1 MIAAGDK
8 INQAGSWLVES
19 KAGKFLAE
27 RKDFLLLLGIV
38 GVIAVLVVPLPPLIL
53 DLLLSLSFSIALLI
67 LMVSML
73 TDTVL
78 DFSIFP
84 GVLLVTTLFKLSL
97 NVATTR
103 LILSTGEG
111 GRVVSAF
118 GNFVTG
124 GNIVIG
130 AVIFVILLVINFQVI
145 TKGSTRIAEVA
156 ARFTLDAMPG
166 KQMAVDADLNAGS
179 IDEAEAKRRRGN
191 IQREADFFGAM
202 DGASKFVRGEAV
214 AGLIIIVVNIIGGFT
229 IGMLMHGMGAAEAL
243 TTYTKL
249 TIGDGLVS
257 QIPSL
262 MISTAAG
269 IIATRAASKSNLGA
283 EVTGQLT
290 QSPMALFITAMVMGG
305 LGLVPGLP
313 HMPFLVLA
321 TGLAMVGFGKKRALA
336 AEAAAQAKEAAS
348 PAAKKDAH
356 PEDDRIENYLA
367 VDQMEL
373 EIGYALIPLV
383 DVNQGGDLL
392 ERITM
397 LRRQCA
403 TEMGIIVPP
412 IRIRDNILLKPAQY
426 IIKIKGVEI
435 GQGELMTGSYLAMDP
450 GTVNRKIQGI
460 PTKEPAFGLP
470 ALWITESQK
479 EAAELAGYTVVELPA
494 VLATHLTEVIRA
506 HSSEILS
513 RQDVKTLIDNIRS
526 THSAV
531 VDELVPAQLSYG
543 ELQRV
548 LEGLLRER
556 VSIRDLPTIL
566 EALSDAV
573 RASHDIPAL
582 IEAARLALAR
592 GLCKQL
598 ADAEGV
604 LPVLTLE
611 PGLEQ
616 VLEASLHAGEHGPRL
631 LLRPDL
637 VGKILDSV
645 APLVEE
651 IVAAGENPILVCS
664 PQLRYPLRR
673 LLEANHPQL
682 SVLSY
687 AEIVPGV
694 QVKTRGMVQALDSI
708 QSPPSPPPPP
718 PAPPGS

>member
-1 MIAAGDK
+1 MSATTEKVG
-8 INQAGSWLVES
+8 QAGSWLFES
-19 KAGKFLAE
+19 RAARFVAE
-27 RKDFLLLLGIV
+27 RKDFVMLLGII
-38 GVIAVLVVPLPPLIL
+38 GVIAVLVIPLPPLLL

-67 LMVSML
+67 LMVSMFI
-73 TDTVL
+73 DTVL

-111 GRVVSAF
+111 GRVVTAF
-118 GNFVTG
+118 GSFVTG
-124 GNIVIG
+124 DNIVIG

-166 KQMAVDADLNAGS
+166 KQMAVDADLNAGT
-179 IDEAEAKRRRGN
+179 IDETEARKRRGN

-202 DGASKFVRGEAV
+202 DGASKFVRGEAM
-214 AGLIIIVVNIIGGFT
+214 AGLIIVAVNIVGGFAV
-229 IGMLMHGMGAAEAL
+229 GMLMLDMDAPHAL
-243 TTYTKL
+243 STFTKL
-249 TIGDGLVS
+249 TIGDGLVG

-269 IIATRAASKSNLGA
+269 IIVTRAASKSNLGA
-283 EVTGQLT
+283 EITSQLT
-290 QSPMALFITAMVMGG
+290 QSPTALYITALVMGG
-305 LGLVPGLP
+305 LGVVPGLP
-313 HMPFLVLA
+313 TFPFLVLA
-321 TGLAMVGFGKKRALA
+321 AGIALVGWGRSRAIKTEKENAQKADAMPKK
-336 AEAAAQAKEAAS
+336 ETK
-348 PAAKKDAH
+348 

-412 IRIRDNILLKPAQY
+412 IRIRDNILLRPAQY
-426 IIKIKGVEI
+426 IVKIKGVEI

-450 GTVNRKIQGI
+450 GTVSRKVNGI

-494 VLATHLTEVIRA
+494 VLATHLTEVIRG
-506 HSSEILS
+506 HSDEILS
-513 RQDVKTLIDNIRS
+513 RQDVKTLIDNIRGS
-526 THSAV
+526 HGTV
-531 VDELVPAQLSYG
+531 VDELIPALLSYG
-543 ELQRV
+543 EVQRV
-548 LEGLLRER
+548 LENLLRER
-556 VSIRDLPTIL
+556 VSIRDLPSIL

-573 RASHDIPAL
+573 RVARDIPSL
-582 IEAARLALAR
+582 VEAARQALAR

-598 ADAEGV
+598 ADSDGV
-604 LPVLTLE
+604 LSVLTLE

-616 VLEASLHAGEHGPRL
+616 VLEASLHAGERGPRL

-637 VGKILDSV
+637 VGKILESV

-651 IVAAGENPILVCS
+651 ISAAGENPILVCS
-664 PQLRYPLRR
+664 PQLRLPLRR
-673 LLEANHPQL
+673 MLEANHPQL

-694 QVKTRGMVQALDSI
+694 QVRTRGMVQALDTNQKS
-708 QSPPSPPPPP
+708 Q
-718 PAPPGS
+718 